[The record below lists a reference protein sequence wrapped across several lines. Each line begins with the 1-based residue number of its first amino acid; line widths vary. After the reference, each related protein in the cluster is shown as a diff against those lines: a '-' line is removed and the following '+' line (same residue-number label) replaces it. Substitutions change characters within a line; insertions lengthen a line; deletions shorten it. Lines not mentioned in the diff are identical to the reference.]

1 MTQSDPIDSSDPEF
15 LASCYLDDQLD
26 DAERRAF
33 ERRLEASPE
42 LGACLKSYTAIDRH
56 LQSLTEAPQLDWER
70 FGMQVGDRRR
80 REQRKRRHGR
90 LLRRCAGLAAAA
102 VLGIVI
108 TRTALDWPQNPSTPP
123 DNAVVTVVVGP
134 GERRA
139 SAGHIRF
146 SHGGPLVAMPSESQT
161 AQERPAPM
169 LIAYVA
175 GGGV

>member
-70 FGMQVGDRRR
+70 FGMQVGDRWR
-80 REQRKRRHGR
+80 REHRKRRHGR
-90 LLRRCAGLAAAA
+90 LIRRLAGLAVAA
-102 VLGIVI
+102 VFGIVI
-108 TRTALDWPQNPSTPP
+108 TRMALDRPHDPSIPTG
-123 DNAVVTVVVGP
+123 NAVATVVVGP
-134 GERRA
+134 RVVG
-139 SAGHIRF
+139 GGIRF
-146 SHGGPLVAMPSESQT
+146 SHGGPLVAMPYESQT
-161 AQERPAPM
+161 ADERPGPM
-169 LIAYVA
+169 IIACVA